1 MLVCFSLSSPLLC
14 CFLRREGGREAPSST
29 PTFVPP
35 SVLLASVVVLVLL
48 PSAPWPRSREMR
60 GGGGG
65 ARGRAAR
72 QGGRPRCAE
81 PSEKRGRGRG
91 RGRKDPFHP
100 FRSIPSTFSSSPS
113 FFCPPDRRSVRP
125 SVRPRG
131 RETRPGS
138 EASKAPPPS
147 PSPYHS
153 LAQWPFMEATPLQGE
168 KRTDRVYVFPPKL
181 SSSPSSTSIFSSI
194 LVFLPSSDPRAGGAA
209 VAVATLF
216 WMGPFPRVLERERR
230 RGRGAPSRS
239 K

>member
-14 CFLRREGGREAPSST
+14 CFLRREGEREAPSST

-60 GGGGG
+60 GGGG

-81 PSEKRGRGRG
+81 PSEKRGREREGEEG
-91 RGRKDPFHP
+91 PLPSIPFH
-100 FRSIPSTFSSSPS
+100 SIHFLFFSFLFLPSRPT
-113 FFCPPDRRSVRP
+113 VRP

-131 RETRPGS
+131 RETRRGS
-138 EASKAPPPS
+138 EASKAPP

-153 LAQWPFMEATPLQGE
+153 LAQWPFMEATPLHGE
-168 KRTDRVYVFPPKL
+168 KRTGRVYVFPPKL
-181 SSSPSSTSIFSSI
+181 SSSSSSIFSSI
-194 LVFLPSSDPRAGGAA
+194 LVFLPSS
-209 VAVATLF
+209 
-216 WMGPFPRVLERERR
+216 E
-230 RGRGAPSRS
+230 
-239 K
+239 